1 MNGCIQIRIQLS
13 HIFHIRHCLAQ
24 LYSVQI
30 AGRLVIQFISR
41 CHIGEDIGSGE
52 SLHCRLKQLHV
63 LTDQRL
69 CVRAGVLNKQVIRV
83 NGATVNIHIGELTG
97 GALAVHH
104 LAAGTAGR
112 AVDQAL

>member
-1 MNGCIQIRIQLS
+1 MNSCIQIRIQLG

-41 CHIGEDIGSGE
+41 CHIGEDIVGGE
-52 SLHCRLKQLHV
+52 RLYCRCKQIHV

-69 CVRAGVLNKQVIRV
+69 CVRAGVLNKQVIGV

>member
-1 MNGCIQIRIQLS
+1 MNSCIQIRIQLS
-13 HIFHIRHCLAQ
+13 HIFQIRHSLAQ

-30 AGRLVIQFISR
+30 AGRFVIQFISR
-41 CHIGEDIGSGE
+41 CHIGKDIGVGE
-52 SLHCRLKQLHV
+52 SLHCRLKQIHV

-69 CVRAGVLNKQVIRV
+69 CVRTGVLNKQVIRV

-97 GALAVHH
+97 SALAVHH

>member
-1 MNGCIQIRIQLS
+1 MNGCIQIRIQLG

-41 CHIGEDIGSGE
+41 CHIGENIGGRE
-52 SLHCRLKQLHV
+52 SLHCRLKQIHV

-69 CVRAGVLNKQVIRV
+69 CVRAGVLNEQVIGV
-83 NGATVNIHIGELTG
+83 NGAT
-97 GALAVHH
+97 VHH